1 MSKSQPATV
10 PAIMAI
16 SDSGATAP
24 LADASAAAP
33 WPNDERPRERL
44 LAHGAGS
51 LSDAELLAIFLRTGT
66 RGMPVMAMSRHLLQ
80 TFGGLRSL
88 MTASS
93 RTFCDVKGLGP
104 AKYAQMQATMEMA
117 RRVTEEPL
125 RQGDPLK
132 SPEDTRRFLASRL
145 GTYRHE
151 VFAGLF
157 LDNRHRV
164 IHYRELFRGTI
175 DGAAV
180 YPREVVR
187 QALEDNAAAV
197 IFAHNHPS
205 GVAEPSQA
213 DIALTKRLKEALAL
227 VDIRV
232 LDHMVIGHGE
242 VISLAERGLM

>member
-1 MSKSQPATV
+1 MNQ
-10 PAIMAI
+10 
-16 SDSGATAP
+16 SD
-24 LADASAAAP
+24 

-44 LAHGAGS
+44 LAHGAES

-66 RGMPVMAMSRHLLQ
+66 AGMPVMAMARHLIEE
-80 TFGGLRSL
+80 FSSLRGL
-88 MTASS
+88 MTAS
-93 RTFCDVKGLGP
+93 RRQFCQVKGLGT
-104 AKYAQMQATMEMA
+104 AKYAQVQAAMEMA
-117 RRVTEEPL
+117 RRVMDEPL
-125 RQGDPLK
+125 RQGDPLR
-132 SPEDTRRFLASRL
+132 SPADTRRFLTSRL
-145 GTYRHE
+145 ATYPHE

-164 IHYRELFRGTI
+164 IQYRELFRGTI

-213 DIALTKRLKEALAL
+213 DISLTRRLKEALGL